1 VFAAGGLPAHHGTAV
16 PAGGTAPASPP
27 AASPSAPARSPGDK
41 AAGNVAVQG
50 APPEAQ
56 REIDRKSYSLASDAQ
71 AAAGSLADVLRNL
84 PGGGRQPA
92 GQISIRGDSNVTIL
106 VDGQP
111 SPLFQGPGRAQ
122 LLQQLSADMYERAEV
137 MTNPSAAFRPEGG
150 GGISNLITKKRSKPG
165 FGFDGGS
172 GWTANTKLVD
182 RRIGQTQVRCL
193 CLIRRK

>member
-71 AAAGSLADVLRNL
+71 AAAGSLADVLRNAR
-84 PGGGRQPA
+84 GGRQPA

-122 LLQQLSADMYERAEV
+122 LLQQLSANMYERAEV

-150 GGISNLITKKRSKPG
+150 GGKRSKPG